1 MKENSFISAMFEE
14 IKSKISAIEK
24 KLEKDDT
31 PPGHPGPATKKDEKG
46 KAITAE
52 ELLRL
57 VQKTIIYSTQKELQH
72 AIPQLQNSKNEIL
85 DGINELRISLKNLKC
100 SRKTIKK
107 DFGIS
112 NLKLWKISSIVASV
126 LLLFCIIELKIENL
140 RLADNDLK
148 FRYIYLNQGIDS
160 TGLHNLETIFHVSR
174 DKELIKNIRQA
185 VVECEL
191 EAKQDLASKNIN
203 RNTEPDSS
211 QE

>member
-1 MKENSFISAMFEE
+1 MFEE
-14 IKSKISAIEK
+14 IKSKISVIEK
-24 KLEKDDT
+24 KLEKDEI
-31 PPGHPGPATKKDEKG
+31 PPSHPDPATKKDEKG
-46 KAITAE
+46 KAITPE

-85 DGINELRISLKNLKC
+85 DGINEIRISLKNLKC
-100 SRKTIKK
+100 SRKKIKK

-112 NLKLWKISSIVASV
+112 SMKLWNIGLIIVSV
-126 LLLFCIIELKIENL
+126 LLLFCMAALIIENS

-148 FRYIYLNQGIDS
+148 FRYIYWNQGIDS
-160 TGLHNLETIFHVSR
+160 TGLHNLETIFHVSK
-174 DKELIKNIRQA
+174 DKELIKNIRQG
-185 VVECEL
+185 VVEYEL
-191 EAKQDLASKNIN
+191 GAKHDLASKNIN

>member
-1 MKENSFISAMFEE
+1 MKDNSFISAMFEE
-14 IKSKISAIEK
+14 IKSKISAIDNKIEQIM
-24 KLEKDDT
+24 T
-31 PPGHPGPATKKDEKG
+31 PTGQPDSATKEEEKG

-57 VQKTIIYSTQKELQH
+57 VQKTIIYSTQKELQQ
-72 AIPQLQNSKNEIL
+72 ALPLFQNYKDELL
-85 DGINELRISLKNLKC
+85 DGINELRIGLKNLKC
-100 SRKTIKK
+100 SRKKIIK

-112 NLKLWKISSIVASV
+112 NLKLWNISSIVASV

-148 FRYIYLNQGIDS
+148 FRYIYWKQGIDS
-160 TGLHNLETIFHVSR
+160 TGLHNLETIFHVSK
-174 DKELIKNIRQA
+174 DKELIKNIRQG
-185 VVECEL
+185 VVEYEL
-191 EAKQDLASKNIN
+191 GAKQDLTSKNIN

>member
-1 MKENSFISAMFEE
+1 MKDNSFISAMFEE

-31 PPGHPGPATKKDEKG
+31 PPGHPGTATKKDEKD

-72 AIPQLQNSKNEIL
+72 AIPQLQDSKNEIL

-100 SRKTIKK
+100 SRIKIK
-107 DFGIS
+107 NDFGIS
-112 NLKLWKISSIVASV
+112 NLKLWKTCSIVASA

-148 FRYIYLNQGIDS
+148 FRIYL
-160 TGLHNLETIFHVSR
+160 LESR
-174 DKELIKNIRQA
+174 HRFYRIAQSRNNFSCKQRQRINKKYPSRCGRIRIK
-185 VVECEL
+185 
-191 EAKQDLASKNIN
+191 S
-203 RNTEPDSS
+203 
-211 QE
+211 

>member
-24 KLEKDDT
+24 KLEKDET
-31 PPGHPGPATKKDEKG
+31 PPSHPGPATKKDEKG

-100 SRKTIKK
+100 SRKKIIK

-112 NLKLWKISSIVASV
+112 SLKLWNIGLIIVSV
-126 LLLFCIIELKIENL
+126 LFLFCMAALKIENS

-148 FRYIYLNQGIDS
+148 FRYIYWNQGIDS
-160 TGLHNLETIFHVSR
+160 TGLHNLETIFHVSK
-174 DKELIKNIRQA
+174 DKELIKNIRQG
-185 VVECEL
+185 VVEYEL
-191 EAKQDLASKNIN
+191 GAKLDLASKNIN

>member
-14 IKSKISAIEK
+14 IKSKISVIEK
-24 KLEKDDT
+24 KLENHNT
-31 PPGHPGPATKKDEKG
+31 LPSHPGTATKKDEKG

-100 SRKTIKK
+100 SRIKIK
-107 DFGIS
+107 NDFGIS
-112 NLKLWKISSIVASV
+112 NLKLWKICSIVASAI
-126 LLLFCIIELKIENL
+126 LLFCIIELKIENL

-148 FRYIYLNQGIDS
+148 FRYIYWNQGIDS
-160 TGLHNLETIFHVSR
+160 TGLHNLETIFHVSK
-174 DKELIKNIRQA
+174 DKELIKNIRQG
-185 VVECEL
+185 VVEYEL
-191 EAKQDLASKNIN
+191 RAKQDLASKNIN